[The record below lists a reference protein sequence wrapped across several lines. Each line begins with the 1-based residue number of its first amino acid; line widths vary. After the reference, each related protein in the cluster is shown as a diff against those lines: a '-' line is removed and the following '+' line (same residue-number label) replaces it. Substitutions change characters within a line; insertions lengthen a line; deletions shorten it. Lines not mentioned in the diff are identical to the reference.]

1 VRNSSLS
8 EFPPQGGVVEERSC
22 SAEVGSARAGGGT
35 RSENVGISNTQAGEN
50 PAHRKS
56 KVSWAM
62 IVSPGLVDPNF
73 AGEGLQGMANTVD
86 IP

>member
-1 VRNSSLS
+1 M
-8 EFPPQGGVVEERSC
+8 VEERSC
-22 SAEVGSARAGGGT
+22 FAEVGLARAGGGA
-35 RSENVGISNTQAGEN
+35 RSENVGISNYSAGEN

-73 AGEGLQGMANTVD
+73 VRESVRGMENTVD

>member
-1 VRNSSLS
+1 
-8 EFPPQGGVVEERSC
+8 VVEERSC
-22 SAEVGSARAGGGT
+22 SSEAGSARAGGGA
-35 RSENVGISNTQAGEN
+35 RSENVGISNYSAGEN

-62 IVSPGLVDPNF
+62 IVSPGLVDPNLF
-73 AGEGLQGMANTVD
+73 RQGGTGMANTVD